1 MAEDQ
6 YRTAAF
12 GSIRGCKIALACFG
26 RFKQNGGGLKRF
38 NTALLIPICD

>member
-12 GSIRGCKIALACFG
+12 GSIRGRKIALACFG
-26 RFKQNGGGLKRF
+26 RFTQNGGGLKRF
-38 NTALLIPICD
+38 NTAPLIHVSD